1 MRKNSFSFDLTD
13 YRLDWMIVTLD
24 RENVFLKT
32 SQGQGL
38 R

>member
-13 YRLDWMIVTLD
+13 YRLDWRIVTLD
-24 RENVFLKT
+24 RENLLLKT